1 MKISKSK
8 FFIISFVLIISIL
21 LTIPSFVS
29 QDVKNKL
36 PKSLREF
43 IKNNKS
49 NFQSNIDPTK
59 DLKDHNL
66 LYETKVFLSL
76 LYRDYWA
83 PDDVRKKLQEEDKK
97 ETKGGN

>member
-1 MKISKSK
+1 MDEAYRNALAE
-8 FFIISFVLIISIL
+8 VDNIL
-21 LTIPSFVS
+21 NYADDESL
-29 QDVKNKL
+29 NKL
-36 PKSLREF
+36 PKSLRKF

-97 ETKGGN
+97 ETKDGN